1 MKDTSTTSRQAR
13 KLIDN
18 ALWMLS
24 LGPES
29 ARRAVQMLDEFE
41 KDNPSQDAW
50 WYSTFLNIRAIAVK
64 LLNA

>member
-18 ALWMLS
+18 VLWMLS

-29 ARRAVQMLDEFE
+29 TRRAVQMLDEFE
-41 KDNPSQDAW
+41 QDNPSQDAW
-50 WYSTFLNIRAIAVK
+50 WHPTFNNIRTIAAK
-64 LLNA
+64 LLAG